1 MIKKERRTGNKEREG
16 RERERR
22 TGEGEVGGG
31 KRGQKRSEEE
41 VVGKMGAGM
50 KEMRSCILQ
59 HSNGQ

>member
-50 KEMRSCILQ
+50 KEMRSCI
-59 HSNGQ
+59 